1 MPDIASP
8 TRVVPVTLL
17 LVAGVALI
25 QGCSGDSADNEV
37 TAPEPAPVGTTAKYD
52 WYMQGSTPAG
62 QSTITTTGDGRI
74 TNETFVHWNNRE
86 YSLDSEVQL
95 DENGMVVSQRITGI
109 SAFKAPIDESFS
121 FADGVAT
128 WNSAGD
134 SGSAQ
139 MDEPGFYIDNEW
151 GSFETVPALVR
162 AAQRSIDGEVP
173 LLPSGSARVERVEEV
188 EIATADGPR
197 TASLFAVSGIGF
209 TPSYIWLDEQG
220 EVLAF
225 DFGGYLGMVPEGWD
239 PDALAT
245 LSEVQTQAS
254 AEHAESATAG
264 LARALDTPVIF
275 ENVGVVDVEAGVL
288 LEDYFVMVED
298 GKIAAVSD
306 QPLDMDG
313 AVRID
318 GTGKTLMPGMW
329 DMHGHFGLDDG
340 ALNIAGGIT
349 SVRIIGGV
357 HDKIMEMTEK
367 FESGAVIGPTTY
379 RAGFIDKSGPYASGW
394 SADNL
399 PDILDRVDFFA
410 EHGYRQIK
418 LYSSIEPEWVAPIA
432 ERAHGHG
439 MRLSGHI
446 PAFMSAEEAVRAGY
460 DEIQHINMVFL
471 NFIEDGRADTRQQLR
486 FSLYGE
492 QAADIDLDSAEVG
505 EFIALLKEKDI
516 VIDPTA
522 AIFEEM
528 LIHVAGEPNPIFAS
542 VIDHL
547 PPAVARPMFSPSFP
561 EGETWARSNENQ
573 RKMLK
578 KLYDNG
584 VQLVPGSDS
593 IAAFTI
599 HRELEVYV
607 EAGIPEAAVL
617 RMATLDSARVVGVDD
632 RTGSIA
638 VGKDADLILL
648 DGNPL
653 NDISAVRRATL
664 VMKGKNAYRP
674 DELYK
679 VVGVKPFLDS
689 TEI

>member
-1 MPDIASP
+1 MSYFLKRANSVLLAIVLLAA
-8 TRVVPVTLL
+8 VPVL
-17 LVAGVALI
+17 
-25 QGCSGDSADNEV
+25 QGCSSEHDAEDAA
-37 TAPEPAPVGTTAKYD
+37 TAAPVGTTTKYD

-62 QSTITTTGDGRI
+62 SSTIVRTGDGKI
-74 TNETFVHWNNRE
+74 TNDTFVHWNNRE

-95 DENGMVVSQRITGI
+95 DSNGIVVSQRISGI
-109 SAFKAPIDESFS
+109 SAFKSPIDESFS
-121 FADGVAT
+121 FEDGVAT
-128 WNSAGD
+128 WSTVGD

-139 MDEPGFYIDNEW
+139 MEEPGFYIDNEW
-151 GSFETVPALVR
+151 GSFETAPALIR
-162 AAQRSIDGEVP
+162 AAKRSIDGEVG
-173 LLPSGSARVERVEEV
+173 LLPSGSARVEHVQDVEV
-188 EIATADGPR
+188 ATEDGPR
-197 TASLFAVSGIGF
+197 TASLYAISGIGF
-209 TPSYIWLDEQG
+209 TPSYVWLDEQG
-220 EVLAF
+220 ELLGL
-225 DFGGYLGMVPEGWD
+225 DFRGYLGMVPEGWD
-239 PDALAT
+239 THALAT
-245 LSEVQTQAS
+245 LSEAQTRAS
-254 AEHAESATAG
+254 AQHADAAASG
-264 LARALDTPVIF
+264 LARQLDAAVVF
-275 ENVGVVDVEAGVL
+275 ENVDVVDVESGEL
-288 LEDYFVMVED
+288 LEDYFVVVEN
-298 GKIAAVSD
+298 GKIAAVSNL
-306 QPLDMDG
+306 PLSIDG
-313 AVRID
+313 AIRID
-318 GTGKTLMPGMW
+318 AAGKTLMPGMW
-329 DMHGHFGLDDG
+329 DMHGHFSLADG
-340 ALNIAGGIT
+340 VLNIAGGIT

-367 FESGAVIGPTTY
+367 FDSGTVIGPNTY

-399 PDILDRVDFFA
+399 EDILDRIDFFA
-410 EHGYRQIK
+410 EQGYLQIK

-432 ERAHGHG
+432 ERAHAHG

-471 NFIEDGRADTRQQLR
+471 NFIEGGRADTRQQLR

-492 QAADIDLDSAEVG
+492 QAADIDLESAEVQA
-505 EFIALLKEKDI
+505 FIDLLKKEN
-516 VIDPTA
+516 VVVDPTA

-528 LIHVAGEPNPIFAS
+528 LVHVAGEPNPSFAT

-547 PPAVARPMFSPSFP
+547 PSAVARPMFSPQFP
-561 EGETWARSNENQ
+561 NGETWARSNDNQ

-578 KLYDNG
+578 KLYENG
-584 VQLVPGSDS
+584 VQLVPGSDN

-607 EAGIPEAAVL
+607 ESGIPAAAVL

-648 DGNPL
+648 EGNPL
-653 NDISAVRRATL
+653 EDISAVRRATL
-664 VMKGKNAYRP
+664 VMKGANAYRP
-674 DELYK
+674 DELYR